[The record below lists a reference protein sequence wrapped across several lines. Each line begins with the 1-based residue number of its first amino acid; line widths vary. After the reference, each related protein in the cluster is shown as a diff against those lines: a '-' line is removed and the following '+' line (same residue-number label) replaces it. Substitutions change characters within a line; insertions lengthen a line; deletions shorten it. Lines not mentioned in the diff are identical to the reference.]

1 MIYDLLQVIHQ
12 AVAVWT
18 GETRP
23 DNVLKKVADEEYK
36 KKLEEH
42 RATFMLYLRG
52 EVFLRAAFVRVKGEV
67 SGYLNENMGIIEYK
81 DEKDKKI
88 NIFFHTD
95 DVRIFKKEVK
105 VIRKCKFLLY

>member
-1 MIYDLLQVIHQ
+1 MIYDLWFIIYDLLEVIHQ

-67 SGYLNENMGIIEYK
+67 AGYLNEHMGIIEYK
-81 DEKDKKI
+81 D
-88 NIFFHTD
+88 
-95 DVRIFKKEVK
+95 
-105 VIRKCKFLLY
+105 